1 MGRMLTVLCAG
12 SVVIT
17 SALARTVELAPG
29 MTSLAHPLTLTA
41 SDSGT
46 RFVGAA
52 DGTTVL
58 SGGVPITGWT
68 AREDGVWVARA
79 PFYFEALFVNGRR
92 AVRAR
97 APNTGFFQAR
107 DLASEENGT
116 CGVGLLPAE
125 ATLLAQVPAADLPF
139 VHLVAHVKW
148 DLYRRPLTSFN
159 ASSSRVRIA
168 GVSASKLD
176 AQEQFYFENLRSAFD
191 APGEWFYDGVAGEVL
206 YRPLP
211 GERLDWL
218 EAIAPRQGLE
228 TLVAID
234 GAEDVTFENVTF
246 AHSTP
251 SEQMG
256 PSSYDSYQAA
266 VATPA
271 TVKVNHARRI
281 VFRNCAFRHIGAYGM
296 HLETDC
302 SSNRVES
309 CLFDDLGAG
318 GMKIGPFAN
327 PGASGAVV
335 QPPAATSF
343 NLVTNCVFRRGGRHT
358 ESGVGV
364 IIAHASDNTVVK
376 NTIED
381 FYYTG
386 ISVGWVWGYAG
397 SVAQRNQIGFNRIRK
412 IGQRALSDMGGIYTL
427 GTSFGTRLFNNVIS
441 DIDSYSYGG
450 WGIYPDEG
458 SEGLTVENNL
468 VYDTMD
474 ASLHQHY
481 GRANVI
487 RNNIFGFSRQCQVAV
502 TRVESHLSMKVENN
516 ILYWQSGDA
525 FGTRYTGIKNGAQI
539 EWRSNLWWC
548 VESAPRYN
556 GATYA
561 QWTSGGRDAGGAVA
575 DPLFVDASERDF
587 RLQPES
593 PAFAM
598 GFKSFDPAAAG
609 ADLLVED
616 EHVLPEA
623 TVAIAG
629 PVTVG
634 PGFASV
640 SVPVTAQVLSYGRGA
655 SFARRYSSARVVV
668 RLTPVTGGESRVCTF
683 TIAGDQDAHEFT
695 AAFEGVE
702 PGISYDVVVQ
712 VKMGDE
718 ETELQT
724 DQTAVTTARSVA
736 WIAERAA
743 TFPHARWTLPATGAH
758 VANGRISLVREV
770 GEIHD
775 TLTYTP
781 TGGVECAEV
790 NLCTRL
796 YCALLPEVVESYH
809 PESAGLTLVGTTNA
823 PAHFAVWGAG
833 KWNVTGVEEPADNVS
848 AEYDVKI
855 LIDRRV
861 GRVAYRVRPV
871 NGQWIDLG
879 AYEIAAERGPIRQI
893 DFVGSVDLAQM
904 DGVCLDANLVK
915 TDDGTEYA
923 DFSSALAAGATGV
936 LTPLWPS
943 VWNLPAA
950 SGVFEL
956 RDVQQAVSFG
966 GAATVLKTEDRGNGV
981 VRCWYARLPAG
992 VDRARAAKYAPATV
1006 ALGLVDAMTDG
1017 SVVKLGNYLVANGE
1031 MSFSVSID
1039 DVEVTQAAIKD
1050 FVEVKASLTDEWMK
1064 PADAD
1069 IRFTL
1074 DEAGRGKV
1082 FVVPNRKGTGGFT
1095 RVRILEEKD

>member
-1 MGRMLTVLCAG
+1 MERVLAVLLAG
-12 SVVIT
+12 CVT
-17 SALARTVELAPG
+17 AAGTLARTVELAPG
-29 MTSLAHPLTLTA
+29 MTSLPQVLTLTA
-41 SDSGT
+41 ADSGT

-97 APNTGFFQAR
+97 APNVGFFQAR
-107 DLASEENGT
+107 DIVSEENGA
-116 CGVGLLPAE
+116 CGVGVLPAE
-125 ATLLAQVPAADLPF
+125 AALLAQVPEADLPF

-148 DLYRRPLTSFN
+148 DLYRRPLRAFK
-159 ASSSRVRIA
+159 ASSSRVSIA

-218 EAIAPRQGLE
+218 EAIAPRQGFE
-228 TLVAID
+228 TLVSID

-251 SEQMG
+251 SEQIG

-266 VATPA
+266 VTTPS

-281 VFRNCAFRHIGAYGM
+281 VFRNCAFRHLGAYGM
-296 HLETDC
+296 HLEADC

-318 GMKIGPFAN
+318 GMKIGPFTN

-335 QPPAATSF
+335 QPPASTSF

-441 DIDSYSYGG
+441 DIDSFSYGG

-575 DPLFVDASERDF
+575 DPLFVDAAGRDF
-587 RLQPES
+587 RLRPES

-609 ADLLVED
+609 ADLVVED

-623 TVAIAG
+623 TVAISG

-634 PGFASV
+634 AGFASV
-640 SVPVTAQVLSYGRGA
+640 RVPVTAQVLSYGRSA
-655 SFARRYSSARVVV
+655 SFERRYSSAQVVV
-668 RLTPVTGGESRVCTF
+668 RLTPLTGGESRVRTF
-683 TIAGDQDAHEFT
+683 TITGDLDAHDFIAE
-695 AAFEGVE
+695 FEGVD
-702 PGISYDVVVQ
+702 PGLQYDIVVQ

-718 ETELQT
+718 EDGQSAEQA
-724 DQTAVTTARSVA
+724 AVTTARSVA
-736 WIAERAA
+736 WISESAA
-743 TFPHARWTLPATGAH
+743 TFPNARWTLPATGTH
-758 VANGRISLVREV
+758 VGNGRISLVREV
-770 GEIHD
+770 GEAND
-775 TLTYTP
+775 TLTFMP
-781 TGGVECAEV
+781 TGSVECAEV
-790 NLCTRL
+790 NLRTRL
-796 YCALLPEVVESYH
+796 FCALLPEVVESYH
-809 PESAGLTLVGTTNA
+809 PESAGLTLVGMTNA

-833 KWNVTGVEEPADNVS
+833 KWNVTGVEEPADNFS

-855 LIDRRV
+855 LIDRRI
-861 GRVAYRVRPV
+861 GRVAYRVRPA

-879 AYEIAAERGPIRQI
+879 AYDLAAERRPIRQI
-893 DFVGSVDLAQM
+893 DFVGSVELAQM
-904 DGVCLDANLVK
+904 DGVSLDANLVK

-943 VWNLPAA
+943 VWNLPGA

-1050 FVEVKASLTDEWMK
+1050 FVEVKSSLADEWMK
-1064 PADAD
+1064 PDDAD

-1074 DEAGRGKV
+1074 DEAGHGKI
-1082 FVVPNRKGTGGFT
+1082 FVVPNRNGLGGFA
-1095 RVRILEEKD
+1095 RVRISEKD